1 MPPCGRIDRIRSSW
15 RREDAQ
21 TMAEYVVTLAVITPL
36 LVLTFTLLGDDVVT
50 AINSVRDL
58 LPG

>member
-1 MPPCGRIDRIRSSW
+1 MSPSGRIDRIRSGL
-15 RREDAQ
+15 RRQEAQ
-21 TMAEYVVTLAVITPL
+21 TMAEYVVTLAVITPI
-36 LVLTFTLLGDDVVT
+36 LVLTFTMLGDDVVT

>member
-1 MPPCGRIDRIRSSW
+1 MGRILSCW

-21 TMAEYVVTLAVITPL
+21 TMAEYTVALAVITPI

-50 AINSVRDL
+50 ALNNVRDL